1 MTLKLF
7 ETPAEYNAAQ
17 PLPPPRPLAAQL
29 PEQVPPG
36 ERLAARDFFLRWR
49 GTHFTER
56 QAAQSFFIDLCR
68 MVGHPAPGEMGDA
81 GVFTF
86 EKSVPGGACDVWF
99 QDRFA
104 WEFKTADSQL
114 DEGLNQLLRYQ
125 VYLGT
130 PPLLIVSSFNS
141 VRIRTNFRGME
152 TVVYQ
157 FSIYELMLPENL
169 QILERAFFAPDAL
182 RPVRTVEEVTQETA
196 GLFHTIV
203 ADMEAHNDDPEKL
216 ARYLNQLIFCLY
228 AEDAGL
234 LRWQLFTQ
242 AVEHQYENPA
252 GFDRAVRELFRH
264 MADGEQWAFFN
275 VAHFN
280 GVLFHS
286 IETIELSAPALE
298 RLAEA
303 SRQNWTNIEPS
314 IFGTLFERALD
325 ASKRAQLGAHFTS
338 EQDIM
343 LVVEPVV
350 LAPLRR
356 EWDAAQAE
364 ISALLDNDEAAAR
377 ARLEAFQQRL
387 AGVTVLDPAC
397 GSGNFLYLALR
408 SLLDL
413 EKEAIDFGY
422 MQGWGDL
429 RPTVR
434 PGQLFGLE
442 TNPYAAGLAR
452 ISLWIGHIQWY
463 IANGFPYDYRPILPE
478 LDTIRQTDAILDLSD
493 PANPQEPEW
502 PAAEFIIGN
511 PPFLGH
517 FPFREQL
524 GDEYANAVYQ
534 LYGERIPNSSD
545 FCCYWFEKAR
555 AQIANGLTQRA
566 GLLATQAIRFQSNR
580 RVLARIKETGDIF
593 TAISDHN
600 WVLDGANVH
609 IAIIGFD
616 DGRQT
621 ERMLDGTVVDNINA
635 NLTGGPDLT
644 QARQLTENAGIS
656 FMGDIKVGPFE
667 IDRETAQRMLSQP
680 NVHGQPNSDVVKR
693 WMIGRDL
700 NQVSRDLWII
710 DFGVDMPESEAALY
724 EAPFEYILEKVKPG
738 RESNRDARFRNYWWL
753 HGRPRI
759 EMRQALSNL
768 PRYLGTSMVSRHRLF
783 RFIDGD
789 VLPDATIITFARD
802 DDYFF
807 GVLSSRIHELWARMM
822 GTQLREAQSGIRYTP
837 TTCFETFPFP
847 EPMPEQRAA
856 VAEAARRLNE
866 LRENWLNPVDAAGQP
881 ITDERELRR
890 RTLTNLYNRP
900 PTWLLN
906 AHAALDD
913 AVVAA
918 YGWPADLGDE
928 AALQR
933 LLALNL
939 ERAAAEGAAAAPESA
954 ADPESADTDGGGA
967 DEVEQSGA

>member
-7 ETPAEYNAAQ
+7 ETPAEYNAA
-17 PLPPPRPLAAQL
+17 PPSLPPPRPLSEQL
-29 PEQVPPG
+29 PEQLPPG

-49 GTHFTER
+49 GTFFTER

-68 MVGHPAPGEMGDA
+68 MVGHPAPGEMGDPD
-81 GVFTF
+81 VFTF
-86 EKSVPGGACDVWF
+86 EKRVPGGACDVWF

-130 PPLLIVSSFNS
+130 PPLLVVSSFNTIR
-141 VRIRTNFRGME
+141 VRTNFRGME

-157 FSIYELMLPENL
+157 FTTQELMLPENL
-169 QILERAFFAPDAL
+169 QILERAFFAPDDL

-196 GLFHTIV
+196 GLFHTMV
-203 ADMEAHNDDPEKL
+203 ADMEAHQGDPEKL

-242 AVEHQYENPA
+242 AVDHQYDNPA
-252 GFDRAVRELFRH
+252 GFDRAVRELFQH

-275 VAHFN
+275 VAYFN
-280 GVLFHS
+280 GDLFHS
-286 IETIELSAPALE
+286 IETVELSAPALE
-298 RLAEA
+298 RLSEA
-303 SRQNWTNIEPS
+303 CRQNWTNIEPS

-356 EWDAAQAE
+356 EWDAAQGE
-364 ISALLDNDEAAAR
+364 INALLERDEAGAAR
-377 ARLEAFQQRL
+377 ARLAAFQQRL

-429 RPTVR
+429 RPGVL
-434 PGQLFGLE
+434 PSQLFGLE

-452 ISLWIGHIQWY
+452 ISLWIGHIQWHL
-463 IANGFPYDYRPILPE
+463 AHGFGYDYRPILPT
-478 LDTIRQTDAILDLSD
+478 LNTIYQTDAILDLSD
-493 PANPQEPEW
+493 PESPQEPEW

-511 PPFLGH
+511 PPFLG
-517 FPFREQL
+517 RRLWNQNLERAYIQSV
-524 GDEYANAVYQ
+524 DSVYRNK
-534 LYGERIPNSSD
+534 LPRTSD
-545 FCCYWFEKAR
+545 LCCYWFEKAR
-555 AQIANGLTQRA
+555 AQIAAGITKRA
-566 GLLATQAIRFQSNR
+566 GLLATQNIRAVYSR
-580 RVLARIKETGDIF
+580 GVLERIVDSGGIF
-593 TAISDHN
+593 AAYPDHD
-600 WVLDGANVH
+600 WLLEGANVH
-609 IAIIGFD
+609 VSIVGFD
-616 DGRQT
+616 DGSETDKRVND
-621 ERMLDGTVVDNINA
+621 ESVSRINA
-635 NLTGGPDLT
+635 NLTSGPDVVEAQRLAANAGLAFRGANT
-644 QARQLTENAGIS
+644 TPFDIPGELARQMLALRGNPNGRPNSEVIAPLRNGQDLAERPRGYFTINFGAMDFAAASLYQAPFEHARNAVASSGRQLTG
-656 FMGDIKVGPFE
+656 
-667 IDRETAQRMLSQP
+667 
-680 NVHGQPNSDVVKR
+680 
-693 WMIGRDL
+693 
-700 NQVSRDLWII
+700 
-710 DFGVDMPESEAALY
+710 
-724 EAPFEYILEKVKPG
+724 
-738 RESNRDARFRNYWWL
+738 NYWQYRTRAVNL
-753 HGRPRI
+753 T
-759 EMRQALSNL
+759 AAVAAL
-768 PRYLGTSMVSRHRLF
+768 PRYIAHSVTAKHLTFVWVDAGTVCNN
-783 RFIDGD
+783 
-789 VLPDATIITFARD
+789 ATNVFARD

-807 GVLSSRIHELWARMM
+807 GILHSRIHEIWARAL
-822 GTQLREAQSGIRYTP
+822 GTQLRDAESAFRYTP

-847 EPMPEQRAA
+847 EPTAEQREA
-856 VAEAARRLNE
+856 VAAAANQLNRYRENVLNPQAVAGEAAPTAE
-866 LRENWLNPVDAAGQP
+866 
-881 ITDERELRR
+881 ELRR
-890 RTLTNLYNRP
+890 RTLTNLYNNP

-906 AHAALDD
+906 AHAALDA
-913 AVVAA
+913 AVAAA

-928 AALQR
+928 AVLQR

-939 ERAAAEGAAAAPESA
+939 ARAAAESAAAAPEPA
-954 ADPESADTDGGGA
+954 AAPADADADGGDG
-967 DEVEQSGA
+967 DEVEQAGA